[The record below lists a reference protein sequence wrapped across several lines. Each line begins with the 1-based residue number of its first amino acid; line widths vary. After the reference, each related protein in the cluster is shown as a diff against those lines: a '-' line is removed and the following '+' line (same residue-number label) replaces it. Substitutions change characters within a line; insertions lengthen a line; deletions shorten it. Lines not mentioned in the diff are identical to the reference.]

1 MNKEAQKY
9 IVYGGIALLIYL
21 IYRWEYLKIV
31 PVGNSRYRVMYKTG
45 LLFGS
50 HTFDFAD
57 RNYSSITLWGG
68 YQLVPVEY
76 GNNMNVQL
84 VDGKGITLQQVQV
97 PQPTGNL
104 MVVNGKVPAQ

>member
-1 MNKEAQKY
+1 MNKDTQKY
-9 IVYGGIALLIYL
+9 LVYSGITILLYL
-21 IYRWEYLKIV
+21 LYRWEYLKIV

-57 RNYSSITLWGG
+57 DNYSSITLWGG
-68 YQLVPVEY
+68 YQLVPVQF
-76 GNNMNVQL
+76 GDNLSVQM
-84 VDGKGITLQQVQV
+84 VDGKGITLQQVKV

-104 MVVNGKVPAQ
+104 MVVNNRIKV

>member
-21 IYRWEYLKIV
+21 IYRWEFLKIV
-31 PVGNSRYRVMYKTG
+31 PIGNSRYKVIYKTG

-57 RNYSSITLWGG
+57 DNFSSITLWGG
-68 YQLVPVEY
+68 YQLVPVQF
-76 GNNMNVQL
+76 GDNLSVQM
-84 VDGKGITLQQVQV
+84 VDGKGITLQQVKV

-104 MVVNGKVPAQ
+104 MVVNNRIKV